1 MKMIREYLINT
12 TAIDRPDMRGLSRE
26 IEEWQAW
33 GMGEDPRRALL
44 ESFEQMRF
52 SEIEGFYLNHLKHN
66 VVSIA
71 LVGDLRKVDMD
82 DLAQY
87 GEVHRLKRK
96 DFMP

>member
-1 MKMIREYLINT
+1 
-12 TAIDRPDMRGLSRE
+12 
-26 IEEWQAW
+26 
-33 GMGEDPRRALL
+33 
-44 ESFEQMRF
+44 
-52 SEIEGFYLNHLKHN
+52 